1 MHRFT
6 TEGDF
11 DVLVMD
17 LLGHN
22 LERLVQDY
30 GGHFSLPTVLAAAD
44 QCLRAVEQL
53 HSGFYV
59 HRDVKPENLAVGVGK
74 KEDKI
79 HIFDFGLAKR
89 YINDTTR
96 EHIGYKDGKEFV
108 GTVRYASVN
117 AHLGIEQS
125 RRDDLES
132 LGFVLVYLAKGS
144 LPWQGLVS
152 ESDGGSAKE
161 VLKKMLSTS
170 IESLCHGLPGTSLF
184 KEASGVQEILS
195 VY

>member
-1 MHRFT
+1 MELLGPNLEQLAHNCGGRFT
-6 TEGDF
+6 I
-11 DVLVMD
+11 
-17 LLGHN
+17 
-22 LERLVQDY
+22 
-30 GGHFSLPTVLAAAD
+30 PTVLAAGD

-53 HSGFYV
+53 HSRFYV
-59 HRDVKPENLAVGVGK
+59 HRDVKPENLAVGVGE

-96 EHIGYKDGKEFV
+96 EHIGYKDGKEFA

-132 LGFVLVYLAKGS
+132 LGFVLVYLGKGS

-161 VLKKMLSTS
+161 VLKKMLATS
-170 IESLCHGLPGTSLF
+170 VESLCSDLPGTSLS